1 MRGTGRLLQT
11 WWDSRSR
18 KTMIQ
23 FEVAGD
29 VLPDCEKLGAKELD
43 IRAYPV
49 SKRRSLNAN
58 AYYWVLVGKMAE
70 KLRISTARLHNLH
83 LRECGYREM
92 MGDQVVYV
100 VIPDDQEED
109 VLERESFHLAQTSE
123 VKWGKDDRLYRTYA
137 LLRGSHTFNREEMSR
152 LIDTAVEGAK
162 ALDIETLTPDELRRM
177 MEAYKNEVH
186 H

>member
-1 MRGTGRLLQT
+1 MRGTGRLVNM
-11 WWDSRSR
+11 WWDSRGQ
-18 KTMIQ
+18 KTIVQ
-23 FEVAGD
+23 FEVSGN

-70 KLRISTARLHNLH
+70 KLQISTARLHNRH

-92 MGDQVVYV
+92 MGDKVVYV
-100 VIPDDQEED
+100 VIPEDQEED
-109 VLERESFHLAQTSE
+109 VLEQETFHLAPTSQ
-123 VKWGKDDRLYRTYA
+123 VKWGDDFKLYRTYA
-137 LLRGSHTFNREEMSR
+137 MLRGSHTFNREEMSR
-152 LIDTAVEGAK
+152 LIDLTVEEAK
-162 ALDIETLTPDELRRM
+162 ECGIETLTPDELRRM